1 MIGDVGRWRVVARL
15 QCRGLT
21 TNSLHWVAFCGSNE
35 RAGGISRPP
44 GHLAASTFPSSFCS
58 LVLVCLFSHA
68 RNWPLHPPHCSSVR
82 SAEGFRGGVLIK
94 AATNRCNG
102 YSEACL
108 QTPCETA
115 SSLLTQPPAR
125 PGLPL
130 SPLSHWQFSRAP
142 PPADTGWHIRAP
154 GTHSLTHL
162 QARPGPSAHT
172 PRRSQLELEL
182 HTLSLI
188 PSHLLVA

>member
-1 MIGDVGRWRVVARL
+1 MIGDVGVVARL
-15 QCRGLT
+15 CEPWPHH
-21 TNSLHWVAFCGSNE
+21 SLHCQWVAFCGSNE

-44 GHLAASTFPSSFCS
+44 GHLAASTFPSIFCS
-58 LVLVCLFSHA
+58 LVRVCFSHA
-68 RNWPLHPPHCSSVR
+68 RSWPLHPPHCSSVR
-82 SAEGFRGGVLIK
+82 SAEGFRGGAIK

-102 YSEACL
+102 YSPESCF
-108 QTPCETA
+108 QTPCVTA

-142 PPADTGWHIRAP
+142 PPADTGWHIRVPGTRSLTCRPAP
-154 GTHSLTHL
+154 GPQLTPL
-162 QARPGPSAHT
+162 AG
-172 PRRSQLELEL
+172 LNLNLKL